1 MDGATG
7 VYPVLMCT
15 FSAMVAA
22 FCAVKSVE
30 YARLVGGLSR
40 FLRVY
45 YGVFSVAWAVMSIF
59 WAWQVW

>member
-7 VYPVLMCT
+7 VYPVLMCA
-15 FSAMVAA
+15 FSVLVTA

-30 YARLVGGLSR
+30 YTRLPGGLSR
-40 FLRVY
+40 FLRAY
-45 YGVFSVAWAVMSIF
+45 YLVFSVAWAVMAVF